1 MTKGQIF
8 NIQKYSIHDGP
19 GIRTTVFLKG
29 CPLSCIWC
37 HNPESQSPE
46 QQLLLYD
53 KRCIGCGKCLEACQH
68 GAIYLKDG
76 KMLFDR
82 DKCISCGDCAGVCF
96 PKAREMAG
104 ELVDTDHVMK
114 QIEKD
119 RIFYEESGGG
129 VTFSG
134 GEPLMQPDFLL
145 ELLKCCKAADIHTAV
160 DTCGYAS
167 PEVLTATSN
176 YTDLYLYDLKLMDDE
191 KHIKYTGVSNEL
203 ILGNLQLLSK
213 LGKRIF
219 IRLPFMPGINDDEA
233 NIKATAEIIRTTA
246 GVEQVNL
253 LPYHNI
259 AADKYNRLGKP
270 HSLMEIKVPAQ
281 EDIELIAGKYM
292 SYGIKVK
299 IGG

>member
-1 MTKGQIF
+1 MIKGRIF

-37 HNPESQSPE
+37 HNPESQSPGQE
-46 QQLLLYD
+46 VLFYGR
-53 KRCIGCGKCLEACQH
+53 RCIGCGKCMEACKQ
-68 GAIYLKDG
+68 GAIYLQDG
-76 KMLFDR
+76 KMQYDR
-82 DKCISCGDCAGVCF
+82 EKCTSCGSCTEVCY
-96 PKAREMAG
+96 PKAREVAG
-104 ELVDTDHVMK
+104 NLVDVNYVMN

-134 GEPLMQPDFLL
+134 GEPLMQHEFLL
-145 ELLKCCKAADIHTAV
+145 ELLKQCKEREIHTAV
-160 DTCGYAS
+160 DTCGYAD
-167 PEVLTATSN
+167 PDVLASVSM
-176 YTDLYLYDLKLMDDE
+176 YTDLYLYDLKLIDDE
-191 KHIKYTGVSNEL
+191 KHTKYTGASNKL
-203 ILGNLQLLSK
+203 ILENLKTISK

-219 IRLPFMPGINDDEA
+219 IRIPLIPGINDDNE
-233 NIKATAEIIRTTA
+233 NIEATARIIKNTT

-259 AADKYNRLGKP
+259 AVDKYNRLGR
-270 HSLMEIKVPAQ
+270 SNCLMKIKVPTEEEIGQIAQ
-281 EDIELIAGKYM
+281 KFM
-292 SYGIKVK
+292 VYGIKVK